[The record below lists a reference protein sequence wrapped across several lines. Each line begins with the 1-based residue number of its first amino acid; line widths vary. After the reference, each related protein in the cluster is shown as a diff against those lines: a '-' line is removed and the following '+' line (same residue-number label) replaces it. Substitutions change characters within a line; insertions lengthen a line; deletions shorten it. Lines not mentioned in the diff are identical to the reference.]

1 MLRALKAA
9 CRYARMHGRTVPS
22 PEELRMGCAYAMTHP
37 WAPVDAALGADTADG
52 QAFAR
57 EMRAS
62 EGLLRGFNHP

>member
-1 MLRALKAA
+1 
-9 CRYARMHGRTVPS
+9 
-22 PEELRMGCAYAMTHP
+22 MGCAYAMTHP